1 MFGKTVGKAKGMVSA
16 CRLTADVVFAID
28 SSGSIGSANFQLELD
43 FVRELVNSLNVGQGS
58 RVGALQYSNNAQVQ
72 FHLNDHGE

>member
-1 MFGKTVGKAKGMVSA
+1 M
-16 CRLTADVVFAID
+16 
-28 SSGSIGSANFQLELD
+28 GSENCQLELD

-72 FHLNDHGE
+72 FYLNDHGE